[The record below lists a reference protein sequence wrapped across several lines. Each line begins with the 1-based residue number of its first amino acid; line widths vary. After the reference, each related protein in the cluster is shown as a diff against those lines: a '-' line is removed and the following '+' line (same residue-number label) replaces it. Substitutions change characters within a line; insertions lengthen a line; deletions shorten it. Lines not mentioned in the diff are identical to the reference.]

1 MSNKFWSDPTVQ
13 PKRSFKFLLYM
24 GEGDRQVPSW
34 VAKKVTKPSFQIS
47 ETPHKFL
54 NHTFYFPGRLEW
66 QTIDVTLADPVSPD
80 ASKITMDIINSSGY
94 NNPETPEQAQV
105 MINRA
110 DAIFALGNVRI
121 EQIDSDGLVIEA
133 WDLNNAWVKE
143 VKYGELSYE
152 SDDMV
157 NIDMVIRYDFATKDT
172 TV

>member
-1 MSNKFWSDPTVQ
+1 MGNKFWSDPTVQ

-24 GEGDRQVPSW
+24 GEGDRNIPTW

-66 QTIDVTLADPVSPD
+66 QTIDVTLADPVAPD
-80 ASKITMDIINSSGY
+80 ASAIVQEMLKFSGY
-94 NNPETPEQAQV
+94 NVPETPEFAQN
-105 MINRA
+105 MISRA
-110 DAIFALGNVRI
+110 DAIFSLGNLRI
-121 EQIDSDGLVIEA
+121 EQIDSTGQIIEA
-133 WDLNNAWVKE
+133 WELKNAWVKD

-157 NIDMVIRYDFATKDT
+157 NIDMVIRYDFATKT
-172 TV
+172 T

>member
-1 MSNKFWSDPTVQ
+1 MGNKFWSDPTVQ

-24 GEGDRQVPSW
+24 GEGDRNVPSW

-80 ASKITMDIINSSGY
+80 ASQITMDILAASGY
-94 NNPETPEQAQV
+94 NVPETPEQSQV

-133 WDLNNAWVKE
+133 WDLKNAWVKE

-157 NIDMVIRYDFATKDT
+157 NIDMVIRYDYATKDN
-172 TV
+172 V